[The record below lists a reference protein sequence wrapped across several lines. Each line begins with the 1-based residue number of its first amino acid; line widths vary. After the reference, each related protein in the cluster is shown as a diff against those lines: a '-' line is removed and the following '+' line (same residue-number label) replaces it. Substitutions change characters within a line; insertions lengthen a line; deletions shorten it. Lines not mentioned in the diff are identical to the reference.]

1 MSGVCLLLRLAQPES
16 EQKMLALSS
25 LVAAMPHSLTP
36 GAPVDCSRCVA
47 LAQGSEM
54 DAGSLCSSIDEESE
68 RPLTTL
74 LRWLGYSHHHDQL
87 LATGARTASVAVVG
101 SSGNLLNS
109 RSGRLIDEHTV
120 ECISPAFPGIAT
132 CQIFLS
138 FNGQE
143 FLGGEKTQA
152 QAQT

>member
-1 MSGVCLLLRLAQPES
+1 
-16 EQKMLALSS
+16 
-25 LVAAMPHSLTP
+25 
-36 GAPVDCSRCVA
+36 
-47 LAQGSEM
+47 M

-74 LRWLGYSHHHDQL
+74 LRWLGDSHHHDQL

-120 ECISPAFPGIAT
+120 VVRV
-132 CQIFLS
+132 
-138 FNGQE
+138 NGAPTDG
-143 FLGGEKTQA
+143 FVDDVGRRTSLRMVNSHGA
-152 QAQT
+152 AD